1 MAEARFTRTDVTRH
15 GYSKEMMYYMKEIH
29 LTEASAEMTQVPE
42 LLNKDI
48 KTVIDTIPVSRSEG
62 GR

>member
-1 MAEARFTRTDVTRH
+1 MC
-15 GYSKEMMYYMKEIH
+15 GMKEIH
-29 LTEASAEMTQVPE
+29 LTEASPEMTQVPG